1 MRRRR
6 AGLSVL
12 EIVVAIGILAGSV
25 AALMSMGTG
34 ESRGVQMSEQR
45 LTAIMLLTE
54 MQQTLGGRS
63 FDFYSAFPAAQDG
76 WDPLTETLVL
86 DHVTIFD
93 HRDTTDTR
101 PYAVQMRATMGQMKV
116 ERYVLRQTFTTSAG
130 LSGAVVTYL
139 VSYESKAGV
148 RKEVST
154 FEVVYQSDTI

>member
-6 AGLSVL
+6 GFSVL
-12 EIVVAIGILAGSV
+12 EVVVAIGVLAGSV
-25 AALMSMGTG
+25 AALMTMSSG

-54 MQQTLGGRS
+54 LQQTLSGKS
-63 FDFYSAFPAAQDG
+63 WNYYQAFPTQKDG

-86 DHVTIFD
+86 DHVTVFD

-101 PYAVQMRATMGQMKV
+101 PWAVQMRATLAQMKV
-116 ERYVLRQTFTTSAG
+116 ERYVLRQPFTTSTGLAG
-130 LSGAVVTYL
+130 DVVTYL
-139 VSYESKAGV
+139 VSYEGKAGV

-154 FEVVYQSDTI
+154 FEVVYKPADTP